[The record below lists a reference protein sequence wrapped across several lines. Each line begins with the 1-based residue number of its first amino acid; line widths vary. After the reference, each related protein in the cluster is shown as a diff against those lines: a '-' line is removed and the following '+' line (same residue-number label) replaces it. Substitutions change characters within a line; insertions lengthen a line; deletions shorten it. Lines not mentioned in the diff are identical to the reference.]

1 MKTRKLKRLW
11 SDFIGDEIIYSRRV
25 KFIILCS
32 IGINFTEVFIPM
44 YIYLIFQNIVPNQA
58 IESLISSTLIVIG
71 AIIGGSILKQKRK
84 EMISVSKIRNHYSK
98 TNEIY
103 SRLIDSHT
111 LGSKSISMSTLGRI
125 GRFTTDL
132 SERSV
137 EESFSSKIDMCFGVI
152 FLLII
157 LVVCGPIFSLC
168 VVASLGIFTYAAKRG
183 IETSRPQ
190 SIIKRADKGKLE
202 DCRNDYIDEVEKN
215 LMRIKLDNLNTR
227 FVNEYECLE
236 IERVQ
241 GIESEKDSD
250 IEYINKITALS
261 KIFSISVASL
271 GAILVVTGLLQSGL
285 IIVGLLL
292 STRVLRPL
300 RDFLIES
307 NRNSII
313 PNDIDDIAVK
323 PVRANNSSSGDKKI
337 EMNEFVDVKAMS
349 NVEKIS
355 DFVFQKR
362 LKKGKVYKI
371 KERSDIH
378 DSSALA
384 KSICRMS
391 NKYTVELN
399 KIPID
404 LYDFENI
411 RTTLRYIDLST
422 ESAQSSILEVLTNF
436 RKAKVREAVYWS
448 YICGLDKHIR
458 EYPKGYKTMVMHRQD
473 AHSDDNIKIAKLIS
487 NIIDNPSLLVID
499 LSLVKYGG
507 VFVEMF
513 HRLIEELAKTKI
525 IVILGGGKVID
536 SLVTDYI
543 TLEDSLSRR
552 TAHLKGGDQ

>member
-1 MKTRKLKRLW
+1 
-11 SDFIGDEIIYSRRV
+11 
-25 KFIILCS
+25 
-32 IGINFTEVFIPM
+32 
-44 YIYLIFQNIVPNQA
+44 
-58 IESLISSTLIVIG
+58 
-71 AIIGGSILKQKRK
+71 
-84 EMISVSKIRNHYSK
+84 
-98 TNEIY
+98 
-103 SRLIDSHT
+103 
-111 LGSKSISMSTLGRI
+111 MSTLGRI
-125 GRFTTDL
+125 RRFTTDL

-168 VVASLGIFTYAAKRG
+168 VLASLGIFTYAAKRG
-183 IETSRPQ
+183 IETSKPQ
-190 SIIKRADKGKLE
+190 NIIKRADKGKLE

-236 IERVQ
+236 IKRVQ

-250 IEYINKITALS
+250 IEYVNKITALS
-261 KIFSISVASL
+261 KIFSISVVSL

-313 PNDIDDIAVK
+313 PNDIDDIAIK

-337 EMNEFVDVKAMS
+337 EMNEFIDVKAMS
-349 NVEKIS
+349 NVETIS
-355 DFVFQKR
+355 DYIFQKR
-362 LKKGKVYKI
+362 LEKGKVYKI

-422 ESAQSSILEVLTNF
+422 ESAQSSILEVLTHF

-448 YICGLDKHIR
+448 YVSGLDKHIR
-458 EYPKGYKTMVMHRQD
+458 EYPKGYKTIVMHRQD
-473 AHSDDNIKIAKLIS
+473 AYSDDNIKIAKLIS
-487 NIIDNPSLLVID
+487 NIIDDPSLLVID

-513 HRLIEELAKTKI
+513 NRLIEELAKTKI

-543 TLEDSLSRR
+543 TLGDSLSRR